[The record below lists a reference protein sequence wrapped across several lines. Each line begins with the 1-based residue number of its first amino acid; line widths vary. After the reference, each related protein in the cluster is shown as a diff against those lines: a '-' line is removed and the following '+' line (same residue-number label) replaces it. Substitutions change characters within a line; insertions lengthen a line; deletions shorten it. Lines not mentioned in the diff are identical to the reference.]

1 MMFTTNDNLDWNVVT
16 RDLSYQ
22 VDGQTYYVP
31 FKKAHI
37 RDDNNV
43 CVGVTGTS
51 YEVFQNSSLK
61 EFVTPLVEEGILEI
75 VNMGYLGV
83 GQKVFIQA
91 QMAEEFTIVGEQHRG
106 MISLLNSHDGTAA
119 LAAGVTDVRVIC
131 NNTFAMAMGD
141 MSSRLKHSRGLA
153 DKALQ
158 ISEVI
163 NFVNERMGVFS
174 EAAEKLATTKSNIL
188 MVDHIIEEAYGKPAE
203 QVRATN
209 NIRQFY
215 KKGLGTNGETLWDA
229 FNAVTQ
235 FTTHEA
241 GKEADKRFASV
252 NFGRLAKINRKAMNS
267 ALALV

>member
-1 MMFTTNDNLDWNVVT
+1 M
-16 RDLSYQ
+16 
-22 VDGQTYYVP
+22 
-31 FKKAHI
+31 
-37 RDDNNV
+37 
-43 CVGVTGTS
+43 
-51 YEVFQNSSLK
+51 
-61 EFVTPLVEEGILEI
+61 
-75 VNMGYLGV
+75 
-83 GQKVFIQA
+83 
-91 QMAEEFTIVGEQHRG
+91 
-106 MISLLNSHDGTAA
+106 
-119 LAAGVTDVRVIC
+119 
-131 NNTFAMAMGD
+131 MAMGD